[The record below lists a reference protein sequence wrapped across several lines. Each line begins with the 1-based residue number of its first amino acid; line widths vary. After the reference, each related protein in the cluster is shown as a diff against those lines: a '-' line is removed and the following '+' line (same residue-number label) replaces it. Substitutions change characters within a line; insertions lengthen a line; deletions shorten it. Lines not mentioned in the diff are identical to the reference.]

1 MSDKKEI
8 VFENKEALELYMFSY
23 FTRMFPAIIKVM
35 ARWAKEENAKE
46 AAAKE
51 TKRRN
56 PEDEARLE
64 RAARQR
70 DMEHR
75 G

>member
-1 MSDKKEI
+1 MSGKEI
-8 VFENKEALELYMFSY
+8 VFESKEALELYMFSY
-23 FTRMFPAIIKVM
+23 FTRMFPNITRVM

-46 AAAKE
+46 AAKTPYRPTA
-51 TKRRN
+51 
-56 PEDEARLE
+56 DELRLE

-70 DMEHR
+70 DMEHQ